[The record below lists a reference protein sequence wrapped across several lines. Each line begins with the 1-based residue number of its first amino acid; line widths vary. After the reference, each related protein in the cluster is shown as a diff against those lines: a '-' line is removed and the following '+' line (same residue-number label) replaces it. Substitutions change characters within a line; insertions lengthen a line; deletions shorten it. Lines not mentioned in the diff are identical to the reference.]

1 MIDSICLL
9 FVFNEFR
16 LIGGS
21 LRNCRPVSSKKET
34 IKYAN
39 DDCRPKV
46 NNDGQPKVIK
56 EMFLPNPRHGHSLR
70 VMIDEYGR
78 TRIKGSLRK
87 WYFGSTSYKDLSK
100 QQYLEA
106 VEELAKSLHIS
117 VSDIMSYGKLTH
129 IELGYTIQTKTN
141 PASILKRIKKYGR
154 VKTVINYQNKNKT
167 VYGFGTDKRLRVY
180 NKTLEIPANTS
191 WKKRGKVFDELD
203 NLSRCGIHLLRIEI
217 EMFYRKSFINS
228 GFREIKTLNDIYEN
242 WDNLIALTVREYS
255 KIKLVNKLELSLR
268 MTPNELRL
276 AQSIIKHKNFQK
288 GIEEY
293 AVENGQNIKQVE
305 RDGYSLLERYSS
317 MRTYSIR
324 SFRKDI
330 ARHLIKIDR
339 NIEKLSL
346 SKLFHLLWRTKQGRR
361 IKLAD
366 SV

>member
-1 MIDSICLL
+1 M
-9 FVFNEFR
+9 
-16 LIGGS
+16 
-21 LRNCRPVSSKKET
+21 
-34 IKYAN
+34 
-39 DDCRPKV
+39 
-46 NNDGQPKVIK
+46 
-56 EMFLPNPRHGHSLR
+56 
-70 VMIDEYGR
+70 
-78 TRIKGSLRK
+78 
-87 WYFGSTSYKDLSK
+87 W
-100 QQYLEA
+100 
-106 VEELAKSLHIS
+106 
-117 VSDIMSYGKLTH
+117 
-129 IELGYTIQTKTN
+129 
-141 PASILKRIKKYGR
+141 
-154 VKTVINYQNKNKT
+154 
-167 VYGFGTDKRLRVY
+167 
-180 NKTLEIPANTS
+180 NTS
-191 WKKRGKVFDELD
+191 F
-203 NLSRCGIHLLRIEI
+203 
-217 EMFYRKSFINS
+217 
-228 GFREIKTLNDIYEN
+228 EN

-255 KIKLVNKLELSLR
+255 KIKLINKLELSLR

>member
-9 FVFNEFR
+9 FLFKDFR

-21 LRNCRPVSSKKET
+21 LKNCRPISSKKET

-39 DDCRPKV
+39 DDCHPKV

-56 EMFLPNPRHGHSLR
+56 EMFVPNPRHGHSLR

-87 WYFGSTSYKDLSK
+87 WYFGSISYKDLSK
-100 QQYLEA
+100 QQYWEA
-106 VEELAKSLHIS
+106 IEELAKSLHIS
-117 VSDIMSYGKLTH
+117 VAGIMNYGRLTH
-129 IELGYTIQTKTN
+129 IELGYTIETKTY

-154 VKTVINYQNKNKT
+154 VPAIIDYQNKHET
-167 VYGFGTDKRLRVY
+167 VYGLGTDKHLRVY
-180 NKTLEIPANTS
+180 NKVLEIPANTS

-203 NLSRCGIHLLRIEI
+203 NLSRRGIYLLRIEI
-217 EMFYRKSFINS
+217 EMLYRKSFINS
-228 GFREIKTLNDIYEN
+228 GFREIKTLSDIYEN
-242 WDNLIALTVREYS
+242 WDNLIALMVREYS
-255 KIKLVNKLELSLR
+255 KIRLINKLELSQR
-268 MTPNELRL
+268 MTQKEIRL
-276 AQSIIKHKNFQK
+276 AQSIIKNEDFQR

-293 AVENGQNIKQVE
+293 AVENGQYTKQVE
-305 RDGYSLLERYSS
+305 RDGYSLLEKYSS
-317 MRTYSIR
+317 RRTYLIR

-339 NIEKLSL
+339 NIEKLPL
-346 SKLFHLLWRTKQGRR
+346 SKLFHLLWRTKQGRK